1 MERYLIEQESVGLFL
16 AYFLAFWN
24 AWKVGG
30 NYGLKYNNVD
40 LTHKL
45 FWTGYG
51 LCVVGMLQHTAG
63 GVNGSNAQGFAVS
76 SAMLHVL
83 LGLQVCVQCS
93 SLSLTLPTV
102 AVATVDPSAMY
113 SSQLQRLNSSSRGLS
128 SSLVMEGER
137 CLRHPSL
144 NRALGTR
151 RL

>member
-83 LGLQVCVQCS
+83 IGLQVCVQCS
-93 SLSLTLPTV
+93 SLSLALPTV
-102 AVATVDPSAMY
+102 AVATVDSSAA
-113 SSQLQRLNSSSRGLS
+113 QLTVTINSHCRNSWLAFRLARSTVNNHCRNS
-128 SSLVMEGER
+128 
-137 CLRHPSL
+137 
-144 NRALGTR
+144 
-151 RL
+151 